1 MIVLPGVQVPAIY
14 KDTSISTEMAHHDI
28 TDTHFDALTSFAQ
41 LLFTYYFTHLGILN
55 GSLQVS
61 PIIQTLPVFCTGHR
75 V

>member
-28 TDTHFDALTSFAQ
+28 TDTFPLTSFAQ